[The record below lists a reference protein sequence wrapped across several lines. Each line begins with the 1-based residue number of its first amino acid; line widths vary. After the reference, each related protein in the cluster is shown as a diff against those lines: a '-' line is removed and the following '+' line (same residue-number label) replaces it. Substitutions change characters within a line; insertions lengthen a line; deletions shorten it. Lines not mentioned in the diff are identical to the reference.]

1 MDGGGVDDDDCD
13 IERPGTLL
21 VVMLIYLRSLQLA
34 KAKLLLILSSQTH
47 CKLHYYSVASVLIY
61 KYLHNIVSVGYAS
74 RN

>member
-1 MDGGGVDDDDCD
+1 MDGGGGVDDDDCD

-47 CKLHYYSVASVLIY
+47 CNSFSSVL
-61 KYLHNIVSVGYAS
+61 VSV
-74 RN
+74 